1 MRKFTTTF
9 NFTLYTFHYNG
20 VVMYEFIQI
29 ITAVIYGIVEGIT
42 EWLPVSSTGHLIL
55 LDEFLSFSLAPDAV
69 FTAEFCEMF
78 DVVIQLGA
86 ILAVVVTYFSR
97 LWPLSPKK
105 GKSENIRIWKLWGKV
120 LIASVPAALAGIVF
134 DKILEKISGKDI
146 DGWLYNA
153 PVVVAALII
162 YGVFFILIEKF
173 NKKKAVVESVDD
185 ITVGQSFAIG
195 VFQMLAIIPGTSRS
209 GSTILGS
216 MLIGLS
222 RTAAAEFS
230 FFMAIP
236 AMAGASLIKALG
248 FVSYVAEFD
257 VAVPALALVILA
269 VGAIVA
275 FGVSMVAIKFLTDF
289 VKKHSFIPFGVY
301 RIILGAALIVWFLVK

>member
-1 MRKFTTTF
+1 
-9 NFTLYTFHYNG
+9 
-20 VVMYEFIQI
+20 MYEFIQI
-29 ITAVIYGIVEGIT
+29 ITAIVYGIVEGIT

-55 LDEFLSFSLAPDAV
+55 LEEFLSFSLAPDAV

-97 LWPLSPKK
+97 LWPLSPKRE
-105 GKSENIRIWKLWGKV
+105 KSENIRIWKLWGKV
-120 LIASVPAALAGIVF
+120 LIASVPAAVAGIVF
-134 DKILEKISGKDI
+134 DKILEKISGRDI

-162 YGVFFILIEKF
+162 YGIFFILIEKF
-173 NKKKAVVESVDD
+173 NKKEAKIESVDD
-185 ITVGQSFAIG
+185 ISLGNAFAIG

-236 AMAGASLIKALG
+236 AMAGASLIKAAG
-248 FVSYVAEFD
+248 FFSYVAERD
-257 VAVPALALVILA
+257 MTVPALAWVILA
-269 VGAIVA
+269 VGCAVA
-275 FGVSMVAIKFLTDF
+275 FGVSMVSIKFLTDF

-301 RIILGAALIVWFLVK
+301 RIALGAALIVWFLVK